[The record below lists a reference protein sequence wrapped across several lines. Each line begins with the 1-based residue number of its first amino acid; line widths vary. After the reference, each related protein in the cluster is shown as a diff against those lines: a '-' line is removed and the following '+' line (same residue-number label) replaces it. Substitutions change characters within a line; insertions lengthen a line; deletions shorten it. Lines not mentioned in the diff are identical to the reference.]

1 MFLSTKMKFTYNKK
15 EKLKSNKLIDALFEN
30 GKSISVYPLR
40 LVFLETTFPESVKI
54 KTGISVPKRNFKNA
68 VDRIKIKRVMREAYR
83 LNKSELFNNITTQY
97 AFMILYIGTEK
108 ATYSKLEPAMIQL
121 FKKFILA
128 QKN

>member
-1 MFLSTKMKFTYNKK
+1 MKFTYNKK

-40 LVFLETTFPESVKI
+40 LVFLETTFPESIKI
-54 KTGISVPKRNFKNA
+54 KTGVSVPKRNFKKA
-68 VDRIKIKRVMREAYR
+68 VDRIRIKRVMREAYR

-97 AFMILYIGTEK
+97 AFMILYIGKDKT
-108 ATYSKLEPAMIQL
+108 TYPKLEPAMKQL

-128 QKN
+128 EKV